1 MKVGDLVELSSYGK
15 KRKYNTHLFRHNY
28 GLVENVSGYGAGPAR
43 VLDYRILW
51 GPEMQLSYHWREE
64 LKFLKQKT

>member
-15 KRKYNTHLFRHNY
+15 KRKYNVHLSRHNY
-28 GLVENVSGYGAGPAR
+28 GLVVEASEVGLCMS
-43 VLDYRILW
+43 DYRVLW
-51 GPEMQLSYHWREE
+51 GPEMQPSHHWREE